1 MNRGRCEYVAT
12 SASEVDA
19 RKNAGTIPNSGRFH
33 IPMESVAGLNDWAL
47 QRFPSTSG
55 LFQGIDGSLIVKINY
70 VEAKAGSQPDVGAWI
85 HPPPCPDHVEI
96 CGRVME
102 PVAAIRSGDQRHL

>member
-1 MNRGRCEYVAT
+1 V
-12 SASEVDA
+12 
-19 RKNAGTIPNSGRFH
+19 
-33 IPMESVAGLNDWAL
+33 ESVAGLNDWAL

-70 VEAKAGSQPDVGAWI
+70 VETQAGSQPDVGAWI
-85 HPPPCPDHVEI
+85 RRPPCPDHGEI